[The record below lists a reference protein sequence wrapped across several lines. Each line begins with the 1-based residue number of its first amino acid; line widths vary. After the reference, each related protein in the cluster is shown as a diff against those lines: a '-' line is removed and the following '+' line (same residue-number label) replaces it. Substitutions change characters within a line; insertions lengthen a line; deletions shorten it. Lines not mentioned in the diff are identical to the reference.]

1 MLTDER
7 GLTLVDVLFAVAL
20 ISLGLIGILSAFPTG
35 IAGVETG
42 RQESMAAFLA
52 EQMVEQ
58 VKNDALTNFAGVLT
72 TNANYNQNYNTIPN
86 AANYRRVVTVTN
98 LSPDIKQI
106 QVSVFYRPV
115 ISSGVSTTEREV
127 RVFTLV
133 ARRA

>member
-1 MLTDER
+1 M
-7 GLTLVDVLFAVAL
+7 AL

-86 AANYRRVVTVTN
+86 AGNYRRVVTVAN
-98 LSPDIKQI
+98 LSPDIKQL

-115 ISSGVSTTEREV
+115 ISNGVSTTEREV